1 MKIAAMKSVF
11 VLFWALLFGLNGCI
25 KKENKYLSKGK
36 ENDFEEKQNEF
47 MIIIGASL
55 ENTEFKNNL
64 HVWFSAKIF
73 LVKGNY
79 RVFDIIGFIS
89 RPTDDFP
96 TIIIEDNIGNK
107 SIEIKEDLQ
116 TTRFQILELLLSQSN
131 GELYLDKNK
140 RITIRQIQ

>member
-1 MKIAAMKSVF
+1 MKSVF
-11 VLFWALLFGLNGCI
+11 MLCWALLFGLNGCI

-47 MIIIGASL
+47 MIISGASL

-79 RVFDIIGFIS
+79 IVTDIIDFIS
-89 RPTDDFP
+89 RPSNDFP
-96 TIIIEDNIGNK
+96 TIIIEDNTGDK

-140 RITIRQIQ
+140 RITLRQIQ

>member
-1 MKIAAMKSVF
+1 
-11 VLFWALLFGLNGCI
+11 
-25 KKENKYLSKGK
+25 
-36 ENDFEEKQNEF
+36 
-47 MIIIGASL
+47 MIITGASL

-73 LVKGNY
+73 LVKGSY

-89 RPTDDFP
+89 RPTDNFP
-96 TIIIEDNIGNK
+96 TIIIEDNIGDK

-140 RITIRQIQ
+140 RITLRQIQ